1 MGAKASDKVLV
12 TGQLMYLVERL
23 RSVQGFYI
31 KQEIPDDKGGVVFQM
46 GHSMSWLSWGENISV
61 NINFQV
67 KPKSNPP
74 IRFGI
79 KNRPLKKLFPLN
91 FCVTIIAKKR
101 PIRFIKIMLK
111 NVTPTVNHKD
121 FRKCSSFVNI

>member
-61 NINFQV
+61 NMYPYSDQQTVVDI
-67 KPKSNPP
+67 KSECAMPTQ
-74 IRFGI
+74 IFDWGQ
-79 KNRPLKKLFPLN
+79 NRQN
-91 FCVTIIAKKR
+91 VND
-101 PIRFIKIMLK
+101 IMKYLLYGL
-111 NVTPTVNHKD
+111 TVQKM
-121 FRKCSSFVNI
+121 